1 LKEEAIRFFNSLFQ
15 DTGHNYIEE
24 QIDTIRLFPRIVTE
38 EEVVILENPCSSE
51 EVLEVLKCFSK
62 DKSPGPDGWTLEFF
76 IHFYKLVGKDS
87 FNAMEET
94 RLSGAV
100 IRSINS
106 TEVVPTR
113 RNGRTR
119 VEEIAKRLD
128 KSYVSEDLISSSMRY
143 TSWVDYPY
151 ISDYAPV
158 LLQLGN
164 SILIV
169 AHPFK
174 LNLAW
179 LREDTFATLV
189 QEVWYDYQF
198 QQEEGA

>member
-1 LKEEAIRFFNSLFQ
+1 
-15 DTGHNYIEE
+15 
-24 QIDTIRLFPRIVTE
+24 
-38 EEVVILENPCSSE
+38 
-51 EVLEVLKCFSK
+51 
-62 DKSPGPDGWTLEFF
+62 
-76 IHFYKLVGKDS
+76 LVGKDS
-87 FNAMEET
+87 LNAVEET

-128 KSYVSEDLISSSMRY
+128 KSYVSEDLILSSVRY

-151 ISDYAPV
+151 ISDHAPV

-179 LREDTFATLV
+179 L
-189 QEVWYDYQF
+189 
-198 QQEEGA
+198 